1 MTTEG
6 ERVPGTAFWPK
17 VEGLLD
23 RLGSWWLAR
32 GPWVAGSLTAL
43 FILMKDGV
51 SFATGNVANFYL
63 PASQALPAAS
73 GYYSSSVGNLALARL
88 LGIET
93 VTSWL
98 VLHGVLVML
107 AIALAMAL
115 AHRSSIAPMNV
126 ALLALL
132 AASATNVLPGSI
144 GIYDPVT
151 YAGAVLIALARPI
164 WLRCLGV
171 VIMCLGNPEQALVA
185 SICLLVLSLHPNAR
199 QWRRTAALAVG
210 ICAAAW
216 LIAQLWIMSSGAGS
230 RIVVLP
236 YLLGRSFEAT
246 LANPWGVIWTWLG
259 CGWLIV
265 LMLIAANRGRDRWV
279 LLTALVA
286 LPAAVTLVTVDGA
299 RVFGLVVL
307 PAFLVAAGMCW
318 RDLAETQRVRQVSV
332 GAFIV
337 LLVLLPTSSGG
348 WGWIGELVSGPLVA
362 GADGLYRLLTGA
374 A

>member
-1 MTTEG
+1 MSREDSG
-6 ERVPGTAFWPK
+6 PEVGRRVEAQ
-17 VEGLLD
+17 LS
-23 RLGSWWLAR
+23 RLGRWWLGRA
-32 GPWVAGSLTAL
+32 PWVVAGLAAL
-43 FILMKDGV
+43 FVLVKDGI
-51 SFATGNVANFYL
+51 SFASGNVANFYL
-63 PASQALPAAS
+63 PASQALPSAS
-73 GYYSSSVGNLALARL
+73 GYYSSSIGNLALARL

-93 VTSWL
+93 VTGWL
-98 VLHGVLVML
+98 VLHGALVVLAVAL
-107 AIALAMAL
+107 AIVL
-115 AHRSSIAPMNV
+115 AHRSAVAPMNV
-126 ALLALL
+126 LVLALL

-151 YAGAVLIALARPI
+151 YAGAVLTALAKPA

-185 SICLLVLSLHPNAR
+185 SICLLVLSLHPSAR
-199 QWRRTAALAVG
+199 QWRRMAASAVG
-210 ICAAAW
+210 ITAVAW

-230 RIVVLP
+230 RVVVLP
-236 YLLGRSFEAT
+236 YLLGRSFEVT
-246 LANPWGVIWTWLG
+246 LADPWGVMWTWLG

-265 LMLIAANRGRDRWV
+265 LALIAANRGRDRWV
-279 LLTALVA
+279 LLVALVA

-318 RDLAETQRVRQVSV
+318 RDLAATDRLRQACV

-348 WGWIGELVSGPLVA
+348 WGWLGEAVARPIVA
-362 GADGLYRLLTGA
+362 GADGLYHLLTGA
-374 A
+374 G